1 MSDNYDGSKFF
12 TRENGV
18 LTATPLLLVLA
29 VIELS
34 DVLFAVDS
42 IPAVRHVHTCLRA
55 AGSVHLV
62 HHSACAR
69 MRGGTSSVS
78 ARAGLG
84 MGLSLEPKQ
93 PCAS

>member
-55 AGSVHLV
+55 
-62 HHSACAR
+62 
-69 MRGGTSSVS
+69 
-78 ARAGLG
+78 
-84 MGLSLEPKQ
+84 
-93 PCAS
+93 